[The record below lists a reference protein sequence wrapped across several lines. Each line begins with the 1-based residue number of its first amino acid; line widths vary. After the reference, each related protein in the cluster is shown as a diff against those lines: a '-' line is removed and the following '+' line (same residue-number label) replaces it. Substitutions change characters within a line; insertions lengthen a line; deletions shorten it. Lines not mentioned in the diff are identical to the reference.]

1 MQLALVFPPSGCI
14 KSASQS
20 VQTCASTTTPLSQLL
35 FWTENL
41 RYRMF
46 FVGRSICPHSHLVSQ
61 LWGEKKPHHN
71 ANLFKDQLLC
81 QDDSADDILESF
93 NELTIVRNGDDEVA
107 EVKMCASACARLC
120 VCVLIFTTQQEV
132 SEKITSHCHI
142 MSTKTNEQQHT
153 HTDCLQAST
162 PCDL

>member
-1 MQLALVFPPSGCI
+1 MQLSLVFPPSGCI

-61 LWGEKKPHHN
+61 LWGEKSRIIM
-71 ANLFKDQLLC
+71 LIYSRTSC
-81 QDDSADDILESF
+81 C
-93 NELTIVRNGDDEVA
+93 
-107 EVKMCASACARLC
+107 VKMTLQTTSLKVLMSSPLLGTGTMRSQKSRCVLQRVHGC